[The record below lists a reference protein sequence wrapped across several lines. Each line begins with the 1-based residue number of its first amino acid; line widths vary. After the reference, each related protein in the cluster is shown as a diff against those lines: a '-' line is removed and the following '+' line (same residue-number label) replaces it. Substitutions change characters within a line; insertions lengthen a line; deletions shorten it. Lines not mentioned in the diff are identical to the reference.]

1 MPSFTSHALSVRQLF
16 VWFDECRFAVPEIQR
31 EFVWNA
37 QRACAL
43 LDSIYKGYPVG
54 TAMVWKTGKA
64 NTHLLRHQLH
74 ILPAFD
80 PMRNKEVNFLIDGQQ
95 RLSVLYQVRRGEPI
109 QNSFGRTVPFDQICV
124 SIENGEIEFVV
135 IKPRRR
141 DSSIHIPVHHI
152 LADNWYRHANHLPA
166 YKRNRIK
173 KCRTVLMAYKM
184 PFIFLNAREL
194 ADVRETFIRINTQGM
209 KMSESDR
216 AFSVASKVK
225 PLHRY
230 RQLCGNLSVGFQ
242 GLQKQTYWMTLTL
255 IRGVADVGQRATER
269 LTREIQST
277 DEGQAWFEQQEP
289 RTAECIRMACDY
301 LTNALGVPNIRDLP
315 YEPMI
320 AMLALFFH
328 SNNRAQPNTI
338 QKKQIRAWFWHTA
351 VVKRYAGSGW
361 RRNLLADADFFRLL
375 GENRK
380 GRYDA
385 SEKASASSLVSE
397 DYRGTS
403 ALSAAFRL
411 LLMRRSPCY
420 LDNGEPIPLGQ
431 TASARNSKELHHIW
445 PRDLLKRH
453 RIPAKRFNS
462 ICNICFLAAQ
472 DNRSFGARHPL
483 RYLDDYWSRKH
494 FARVMKSHLIPYGNS
509 SPLWDESVGRGF
521 KNFIQERRK
530 LIEKAFTEAAGI
542 KLFDS

>member
-1 MPSFTSHALSVRQLF
+1 MPTFTTHALSVRQLF

-37 QRACAL
+37 QRACSL

-95 RLSVLYQVRRGEPI
+95 RLSVIYQVRRGEPI
-109 QNSFGRTVPFDQICV
+109 YNSLGRLVPFDQICL
-124 SIENGEIEFVV
+124 SIENGEAEFTV

-141 DSSIHIPVHHI
+141 DSSIHFPVHHI
-152 LADNWYRHANHLPA
+152 LADTWYRHVNHLPA
-166 YKRNRIK
+166 SKRKRVK
-173 KCRTVLMAYKM
+173 DCRTRLMSYKM
-184 PFIFLNAREL
+184 PFIFLSACEL
-194 ADVRETFIRINTQGM
+194 SDVRETFIRINTQGM
-209 KMSESDR
+209 TMSESDR

-230 RQLCGNLSVGFQ
+230 RQLCGNLSSGFQ

-255 IRGVADVGQRATER
+255 IRGVADVGQRAIER
-269 LTREIQST
+269 LTREIQDD
-277 DEGQAWFEQQEP
+277 DEGQAWFEKQEP
-289 RTAECIRMACDY
+289 LTAECIRLACDH
-301 LTNALGVPNIRDLP
+301 LSNSLAVPSIRDLP

-328 SNNRAQPNTI
+328 SNNSRQPNPI
-338 QKKQIRAWFWHTA
+338 QKRQIRAWFWHTA

-361 RRNLLADADFFRLL
+361 RRNLLADADFFRRL
-375 GENRK
+375 GESRT

-397 DYRGTS
+397 DYRGSS

-411 LLMRRSPCY
+411 LLASQAPCY

-445 PRDLLKRH
+445 PRELLKRH
-453 RIPAKRFNS
+453 RIPATRFNS

-483 RYLDDYWSRKH
+483 SYLEAYWSRKH
-494 FARVMKSHLIPYGNS
+494 FARVMNSHLIPYRDS
-509 SPLWDESVGRGF
+509 SPLWDENVGHGF
-521 KNFIQERRK
+521 KKFVQERQK
-530 LIEKAFTEAAGI
+530 LVEKAFNEAAGI